1 MSFAAIILAFASA
14 TAAPT
19 APVPISTDP
28 LDKVKCVRENVTGS
42 LVSSRKVCHTVRE
55 WRRISGDAQSE
66 TQRLT
71 TTTGPLIPA
80 N

>member
-1 MSFAAIILAFASA
+1 MPFSTILMVFASA
-14 TAAPT
+14 TATPAATP
-19 APVPISTDP
+19 AEPVDP

-55 WRRISGDAQSE
+55 WRRINGDAVEEARRITQPGTPYQS
-66 TQRLT
+66 
-71 TTTGPLIPA
+71 